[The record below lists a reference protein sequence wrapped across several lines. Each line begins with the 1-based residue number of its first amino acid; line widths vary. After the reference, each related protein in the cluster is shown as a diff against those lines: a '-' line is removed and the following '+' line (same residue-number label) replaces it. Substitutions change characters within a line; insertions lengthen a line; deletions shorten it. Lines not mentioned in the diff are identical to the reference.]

1 MDHHSTV
8 AGIKIWFVP
17 DTFINVL
24 CRKYFTRMF
33 HQKKQDQRNV
43 RTDRTERPGS
53 MQDGRIDDHVGRWC
67 TGTAYRTV
75 LYLKSM
81 NKN

>member
-33 HQKKQDQRNV
+33 HQKKQDPVLKFRKLFLL
-43 RTDRTERPGS
+43 S
-53 MQDGRIDDHVGRWC
+53 IHKYFIIIAIDPYIAD
-67 TGTAYRTV
+67 
-75 LYLKSM
+75 LYVIILLTL
-81 NKN
+81 